1 MKTVVVIVG
10 ILAAIAGGVLS
21 FYGLFAPVNI
31 QEKEIGPFN
40 FVMESHVGP
49 YKDVGTL
56 IDQMEKN
63 LKDEGIETSMGV
75 GIYYDDPKVTA
86 EEKTRSI
93 IGRIVE
99 VADRSRMMDI
109 EKKHKVGELPQTNYL
124 VVEFPLR
131 GLPSIVIGI
140 YRVYPKL
147 AKYMKT
153 HDMPKI
159 PVIEIYAP
167 KAEKMFYIVP
177 TSLKQHFFD
186 DLMNNVSPQG

>member
-1 MKTVVVIVG
+1 MKTVIVIVG
-10 ILAAIAGGVLS
+10 ILAAIAAGALS

-31 QEKEIGPFN
+31 QEKEIGPFV
-40 FVMESHVGP
+40 FVMEPHVGP
-49 YKDVGTL
+49 YKDVGPL
-56 IDQMEKN
+56 IDEMEKN
-63 LKDEGIETSMGV
+63 LKDDGIETSMGL

-93 IGRIVE
+93 LGRIIE
-99 VADRSRMMDI
+99 NADRSREMEI
-109 EKKHKVGELPQTNYL
+109 EKKFKVGELPQTNYL
-124 VVEFPLR
+124 VVEFPFK

-153 HDMPKI
+153 HEMSKI

-167 KAEKMFYIVP
+167 KAQKMFYVVP
-177 TSLKQHFFD
+177 TSLNQHFFD
-186 DLMNNVSPQG
+186 DLMNKVNPQG